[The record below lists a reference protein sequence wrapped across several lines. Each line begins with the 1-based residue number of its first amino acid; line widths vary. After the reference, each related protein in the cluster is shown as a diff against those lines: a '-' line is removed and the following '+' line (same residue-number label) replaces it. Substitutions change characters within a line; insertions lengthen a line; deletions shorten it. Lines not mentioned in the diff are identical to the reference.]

1 MHMRTLSIVVACGL
15 AAVTAAAAPPARPP
29 ARPGTLSVA
38 FVGDIMLDGGPG
50 HAIGS
55 GRDPF
60 AGCADLLAAADLT
73 VGNLECV
80 LGKGGKQILKA
91 YSFRAAADAPR
102 CLARHFSAVSLANNH
117 AYDFGP
123 EGLLESLRILEAEKI
138 PCFGAG
144 GNDAAA
150 RRPLVL
156 EKNGIRLALLG
167 ANAFRADAYAAGP
180 DRAGVAPLREREI
193 LADIAAAR
201 QVADVVVPFV
211 HWGPEL
217 VAQPREAD
225 IALAHAMVEAGAAAV
240 IGAHPHVT
248 QTVDI
253 HRGAPIV
260 YSLGNFVFDYFPGDP
275 AEWTGWIVT
284 LTFTKGRGVEMATRA
299 VVLDAEGLPRP
310 AVE

>member
-1 MHMRTLSIVVACGL
+1 MHMRPLSIVVACGL